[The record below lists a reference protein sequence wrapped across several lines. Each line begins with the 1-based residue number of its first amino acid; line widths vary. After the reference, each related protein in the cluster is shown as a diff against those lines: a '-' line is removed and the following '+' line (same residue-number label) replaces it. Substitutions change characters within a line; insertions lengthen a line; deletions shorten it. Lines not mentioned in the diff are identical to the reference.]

1 MRTRMKDVLKNT
13 ANTALQCSNPR
24 IEYFNHIGIKLY
36 ILLATTEG

>member
-1 MRTRMKDVLKNT
+1 MKDIQLQKNT
-13 ANTALQCSNPR
+13 ENTALQCSNPR